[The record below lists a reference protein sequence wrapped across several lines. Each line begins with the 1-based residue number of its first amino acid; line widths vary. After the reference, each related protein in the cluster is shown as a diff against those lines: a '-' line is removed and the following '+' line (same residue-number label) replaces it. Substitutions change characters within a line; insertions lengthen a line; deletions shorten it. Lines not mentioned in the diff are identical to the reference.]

1 MMEMPSNKTGKT
13 AAKAGLEGKSF
24 EHVEFEM
31 LVRHPS
37 GEVKSAVK
45 Y

>member
-1 MMEMPSNKTGKT
+1 MEVPSNEIRKTGW
-13 AAKAGLEGKSF
+13 AVLEGMSF
-24 EHVEFEM
+24 GQVQFEM
-31 LVRHPS
+31 SVRHPS